1 MAGTTTTATPPA
13 ETTPIGDAAES
24 AVAVESAE
32 AGLVE
37 ATPYAAKTG
46 DMVTDGTGRI
56 GLVLAPD
63 KDRGGAPIPA
73 GEAAEP
79 MVLWLQGVA
88 APYGAELAPVE

>member
-13 ETTPIGDAAES
+13 ETTPIGDAAE
-24 AVAVESAE
+24 
-32 AGLVE
+32 AGPVE

-63 KDRGGAPIPA
+63 KDRGGLPIP
-73 GEAAEP
+73 EKESAEP